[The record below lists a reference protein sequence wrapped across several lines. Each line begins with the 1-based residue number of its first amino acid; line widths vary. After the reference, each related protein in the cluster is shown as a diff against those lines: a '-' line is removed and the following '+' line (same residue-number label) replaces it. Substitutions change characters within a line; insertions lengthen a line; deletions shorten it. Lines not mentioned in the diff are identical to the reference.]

1 MVSYP
6 FLDWP
11 GPIPFAHQ
19 GAHRDGGPG
28 ENTMSAFEAAIDMGY
43 RYIETD
49 VHATSDGVLL
59 AMHDD
64 TLDRVTDRRG
74 TVENMP
80 WSEVRRARVQG
91 TEPIPLLEDLLGL
104 WPDVRVNIDPKHDAA
119 VEPLVEVIR
128 RTNAID
134 RVCIGAFSDRRLAR
148 IQALLG
154 PRVCTSA
161 GPRQVARLVA
171 ASRGLPSRKFTA
183 ACVQVPVRRGP
194 VPLVTDRFVRTAH
207 RFDMP
212 VHVWTINDPDEMGR
226 LLELG
231 VDGIMTDA
239 PDVLKQVMEERE
251 VWAG

>member
-28 ENTMSAFEAAIDMGY
+28 ENTMSAFEAAIELGY

-74 TVENMP
+74 TVGNMP

-128 RTNAID
+128 RTNAVD

-148 IQALLG
+148 IRALLG

-171 ASRGLPSRKFTA
+171 ASRGLPSGRFTA
-183 ACVQVPVRRGP
+183 ACVQVPVRRGV
-194 VPLVTDRFVRTAH
+194 VPLVTERFVRTAH
-207 RFDMP
+207 RNDLP
-212 VHVWTINDPDEMGR
+212 VHVWTINDPDEMRR

-239 PDVLKQVMEERE
+239 PDVLKQVMEEQE
-251 VWAG
+251 VWDG